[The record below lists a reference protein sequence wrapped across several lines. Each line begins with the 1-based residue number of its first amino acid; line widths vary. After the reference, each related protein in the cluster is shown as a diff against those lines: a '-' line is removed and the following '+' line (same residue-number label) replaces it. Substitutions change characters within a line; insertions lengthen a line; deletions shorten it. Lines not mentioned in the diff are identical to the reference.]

1 MGIRTAVVLLACG
14 VSACGAPANDI
25 DGQLRALIDDNAL
38 DGLLLGDMEVPEL
51 DSPKAQLGMRLFFS
65 QSLGGAR
72 DTACVTCHHPM
83 LGGSDG
89 LSLPIGVEAVDPT
102 VLGPGRM
109 HSPQGA
115 HYDGGPTVPR
125 NSPTTFNII
134 GWDQVLFHDG
144 RLESL
149 GKTVHANGDDGAG
162 IRTPDTS
169 MGEADPL
176 AGGNL
181 ASAQARFP
189 ITSAE
194 EMKAFDLEEME
205 KPDLRSYLAGRL
217 GGYGE
222 GADELP
228 HPEYWVD
235 LFRAAFERP
244 DAPVDELVTEQ
255 TIAEALGEYERTMAF
270 VDSPWSRYVRGDRD
284 AVSADAKRGAALFYT
299 SAADGGANCSACHGG
314 DFFTDESF
322 HNLAMPQLGRGKGDG
337 DDGTG
342 DNGRYRETGLEEDL
356 FAFRTPSLLNVE
368 VTGPWTHAGAYE
380 TLEGV
385 IRHHLDPATGVA
397 TFDASALSQ
406 PGLDTPAVEANMQ
419 AALAA
424 LHVAGDEA
432 VVAIDLSDT
441 QVDQLVAFLRSL
453 TDPCVLDRAC
463 IVGWMPPANE
473 DPNGDQLEGV
483 RADGTS
489 F

>member
-1 MGIRTAVVLLACG
+1 MRVWTLAIVVG
-14 VSACGAPANDI
+14 VSATACADVDTELD
-25 DGQLRALIDDNAL
+25 DGLRVLIEDNEL
-38 DGLLLGDMEVPEL
+38 DGRPLGDMDVPEI

-65 QSLGGAR
+65 KTLGGAR
-72 DTACVTCHHPM
+72 DTACVSCHHPM

-89 LSLPIGVEAVDPT
+89 LSLPIGVEAIDPAI
-102 VLGPGRM
+102 LGPGRM
-109 HSPQGA
+109 HSPDGA

-134 GWDQVLFHDG
+134 GWDEVLFHDG

-149 GKTVHANGDDGAG
+149 GKSAHANGDDGAG

-176 AGGNL
+176 AGVNL
-181 ASAQARFP
+181 ATAQARFP

-194 EMKAFDLEEME
+194 EMKAFELDEME
-205 KPDLRSYLAGRL
+205 KPDLRNYLASRL

-222 GADELP
+222 GAGELR

-235 LFRAAFERP
+235 LFRVTFDQP
-244 DAPVDELVTEQ
+244 DATAEELITEQ
-255 TIAEALGEYERTMAF
+255 SIADAIGEYERTMAF
-270 VDSPWSRYVRGDRD
+270 VDSPWSRYVQGDTW
-284 AVSADAKRGAALFYT
+284 ALSAAAKRGATLFFT
-299 SAADGGANCSACHGG
+299 TARDGGANCSACHSG

-337 DDGTG
+337 EDGTA
-342 DNGRYRETGLEEDL
+342 DNGRYRETGVEEDL

-380 TLEGV
+380 TLEDV
-385 IRHHLDPATGVA
+385 IRHHLDPAEAVA
-397 TFDASALSQ
+397 SFDASALDQ
-406 PGLDTPAVEANMQ
+406 PGLEGASVELNTL

-424 LHVAGDEA
+424 LQVAGDE
-432 VVAIDLSDT
+432 DLVSIELTDE
-441 QVDQLVAFLRSL
+441 QVGDLVAFLRSL

-463 IVGWMPPANE
+463 MERWMPPSDE
-473 DPNGDQLEGV
+473 DPNGEQLSGV
-483 RADGTS
+483 RADGTPL
-489 F
+489 

>member
-1 MGIRTAVVLLACG
+1 MGSKRALVSIAFC

-25 DGQLRALIDDNAL
+25 DGQLRALIDENAL
-38 DGLLLGDMEVPEL
+38 DGLPLGDMEIPEL

-65 QSLGGAR
+65 KSLGGAR
-72 DTACVTCHHPM
+72 DTACVSCHHPM

-102 VLGPGRM
+102 VLGPGRA
-109 HSPQGA
+109 HSPEGA

-149 GKTVHANGDDGAG
+149 GKTAHANGDDGSG

-181 ASAQARFP
+181 ATAQARFP

-194 EMKAFDLEEME
+194 EMKAFDLDEME
-205 KPDLRSYLAGRL
+205 KPDLRDYLAGRL
-217 GGYGE
+217 GGYGD
-222 GADELP
+222 GGGELP

-235 LFRAAFERP
+235 LFRAAFELP
-244 DAPVDELVTEQ
+244 DAPVDELITEQ
-255 TIAEALGEYERTMAF
+255 SVADAIGEYERTMAF
-270 VDSPWSRYVRGDRD
+270 VDSPWSRYVQGDLD

-299 SAADGGANCSACHGG
+299 SASEGGANCSACHTG
-314 DFFTDESF
+314 DLFTDESF

-337 DDGTG
+337 EDGTA
-342 DNGRYRETGLEEDL
+342 DDGRYRETGVEADL
-356 FAFRTPSLLNVE
+356 YAFRTPSLLNVE

-385 IRHHLDPATGVA
+385 IRHHLDPAAAVA
-397 TFDASALSQ
+397 AFDPAALNQ
-406 PGLDTPAVEANMQ
+406 PGLDTPSVERNTQ
-419 AALAA
+419 AALMAMQI
-424 LHVAGDEA
+424 AGDEA
-432 VVAIDLSDT
+432 VEVVELSDA
-441 QVDQLVAFLRSL
+441 QIDQLVAFLHSL
-453 TDPCVLDRAC
+453 TDPCVLDRTC
-463 IVGWMPPANE
+463 IGQWMPPANE

-483 RADGTS
+483 RADGS
-489 F
+489 SL